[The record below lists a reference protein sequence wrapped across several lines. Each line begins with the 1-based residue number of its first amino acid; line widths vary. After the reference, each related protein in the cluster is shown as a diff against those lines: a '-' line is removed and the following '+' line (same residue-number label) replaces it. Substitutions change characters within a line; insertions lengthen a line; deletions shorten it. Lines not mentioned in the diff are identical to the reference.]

1 MSVGV
6 FDVATGDTREVANKS
21 RTAIIDSEMSEE
33 SQNPLQ
39 NRVITQK
46 ITELNQSIE
55 ELNTLLNGMDETLGG
70 KLDVSKIANNLVTT
84 EEGYVLDAR
93 IGKALNDRVV
103 SVDNLIK
110 NAPFS
115 MIHELQATAT
125 FEDNKAHISFSFN
138 DTLTG
143 LVIITGKL
151 DGTETYICTIL
162 CAGTRYSQVDL
173 VYRGGA
179 NTAQI
184 SLENDNTICV
194 ETNAKPTGL
203 GTVKVTHIGSFG

>member
-6 FDVATGDTREVANKS
+6 FNAETNETKDVANKS

-84 EEGYVLDAR
+84 EEGYALDAR
-93 IGKALNDRVV
+93 MGKALKEQIGNLVFYV
-103 SVDNLIK
+103 TDNP
-110 NAPFS
+110 NNR
-115 MIHELQATAT
+115 E
-125 FEDNKAHISFSFN
+125 
-138 DTLTG
+138 
-143 LVIITGKL
+143 
-151 DGTETYICTIL
+151 
-162 CAGTRYSQVDL
+162 
-173 VYRGGA
+173 
-179 NTAQI
+179 
-184 SLENDNTICV
+184 NTISIGFCFYNNEFYV
-194 ETNAKPTGL
+194 IFNYNWISIEMKHDG
-203 GTVKVTHIGSFG
+203 KVRYFYGDSGWSKSIDEM

>member
-6 FDVATGDTREVANKS
+6 FNAETNETKDVANKS

-84 EEGYVLDAR
+84 EEGYALDAR
-93 IGKALNDRVV
+93 MGKILNESKLNRGECGALNLGFIPAGG
-103 SVDNLIK
+103 SVKFTSTGLYFIMYCPSDGTCIIDAYVNDHRIK
-110 NAPFS
+110 SLADDSRNTVTVS
-115 MIHELQATAT
+115 MINHGCYM
-125 FEDNKAHISFSFN
+125 
-138 DTLTG
+138 LTNNG
-143 LVIITGKL
+143 SWNIAFTVIGNAL
-151 DGTETYICTIL
+151 
-162 CAGTRYSQVDL
+162 
-173 VYRGGA
+173 
-179 NTAQI
+179 
-184 SLENDNTICV
+184 SLI
-194 ETNAKPTGL
+194 
-203 GTVKVTHIGSFG
+203 

>member
-6 FDVATGDTREVANKS
+6 FDVETGDTREVANKS

-84 EEGYVLDAR
+84 EAGYALDAR
-93 IGKALNDRVV
+93 MGKTLSDKVDSIG
-103 SVDNLIK
+103 
-110 NAPFS
+110 
-115 MIHELQATAT
+115 
-125 FEDNKAHISFSFN
+125 
-138 DTLTG
+138 
-143 LVIITGKL
+143 
-151 DGTETYICTIL
+151 
-162 CAGTRYSQVDL
+162 
-173 VYRGGA
+173 
-179 NTAQI
+179 
-184 SLENDNTICV
+184 
-194 ETNAKPTGL
+194 
-203 GTVKVTHIGSFG
+203 

>member
-6 FDVATGDTREVANKS
+6 FDVETGDTREVANKS

-70 KLDVSKIANNLVTT
+70 KLDVTKIANNIVTT
-84 EEGYVLDAR
+84 EAGYVLDAR
-93 IGKALNDRVV
+93 MGKVLSDRVV
-103 SVDNLIK
+103 SVDNQIK

-125 FEDNKAHISFSFN
+125 FEGNKAHISFSFN
-138 DTLTG
+138 DTMTG
-143 LVIITGKL
+143 LVIITGNL
-151 DGTETYICTIL
+151 DGTATYFSAIL
-162 CAGTRYSQVDL
+162 CVGTRYTTPYL
-173 VYRGGA
+173 VYKKGV
-179 NTAQI
+179 NVVDI

-194 ETNAKPTGL
+194 ESNATPIGL